1 MRLNLVYSESKKG
14 GSHMDYRLLGARVQR
29 ARRINGLTQERL
41 AEMAGISLS
50 FMGHIE
56 RGTRKA
62 SVETLVA
69 LGVST
74 DALLLGAPLSGTLSE
89 AKRAEYARMLR
100 ELAELM

>member
-1 MRLNLVYSESKKG
+1 
-14 GSHMDYRLLGARVQR
+14 
-29 ARRINGLTQERL
+29 
-41 AEMAGISLS
+41 MAGISLS